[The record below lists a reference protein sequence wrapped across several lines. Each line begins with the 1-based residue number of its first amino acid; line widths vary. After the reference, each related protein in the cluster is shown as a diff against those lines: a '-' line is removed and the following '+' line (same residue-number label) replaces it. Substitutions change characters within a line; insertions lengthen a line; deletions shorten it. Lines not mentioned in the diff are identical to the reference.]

1 MMSIMTIISP
11 IIDTKSAPILMGK
24 IFAMRVR
31 ISSSG
36 SLAFLARATMNME
49 AIIPIMPKMDSPAP
63 NQINITIFLFHTD
76 PA

>member
-1 MMSIMTIISP
+1 
-11 IIDTKSAPILMGK
+11 MGK
-24 IFAMRVR
+24 IFEMRVR
-31 ISSSG
+31 ISSSE

-63 NQINITIFLFHTD
+63 NQINITIFLFHTN